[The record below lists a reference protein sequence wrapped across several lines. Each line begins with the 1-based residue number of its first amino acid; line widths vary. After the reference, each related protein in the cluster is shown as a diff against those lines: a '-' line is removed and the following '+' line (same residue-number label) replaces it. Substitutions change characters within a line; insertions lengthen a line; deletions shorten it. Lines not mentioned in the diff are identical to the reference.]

1 MAQIDR
7 NLVGVGLAW
16 LVLGMLL
23 GFYIGAANDNQLLQ
37 VHVAMLL
44 GGFVVITT
52 YGVLYRLWP
61 AMKEGGLAKLQF
73 WIAVIS
79 SVGITAG
86 TVQRAFDGSVTLAAI
101 SSVLAIAGAVLMGW
115 LFMTRSAAGIQP
127 FASDIPATQVD
138 STRSSVG
145 SSATISAR

>member
-7 NLVGVGLAW
+7 NLVAIGLGW

-23 GFYIGAANDNQLLQ
+23 GLYMGASNDTRLLQ
-37 VHVAMLL
+37 VHVAMLM

-61 AMKEGGLAKLQF
+61 AMKTGSLAKIQF

-79 SVGITAG
+79 SVGIAAG
-86 TVQRAFDGSVTLAAI
+86 TVQRALNDGVVLVAFA
-101 SSVLAIAGAVLMGW
+101 SVLAIVGAVLMGW
-115 LFMTRSAAGIQP
+115 LFMTRSA
-127 FASDIPATQVD
+127 
-138 STRSSVG
+138 
-145 SSATISAR
+145 